1 MMDNGQATST
11 KVRHRRGAGPETII
25 GPGYVL
31 DNKFELLESI
41 GSGRAGR
48 VFKAKH
54 LILDTI
60 KVVKIMGI
68 PGIYEE
74 ESRLRFQREARIA
87 TSLRHEN
94 IVEIND
100 ADISK
105 EGYPY
110 IVMPFLVGES
120 LQEWMERIP
129 LEERDLFEISHIV
142 IGIAEG
148 LSEAHKAGIIHR
160 DIKPENIFL
169 YTREGDTYP
178 TPMILDFGTAR
189 DILRESPSRLTLP
202 GQSFGTQGYMSP
214 EQFRGDE
221 PDSKSDIYSLGAV
234 LYRLLTDTVPHPTK
248 KLVRPRNINPMTPRS
263 IDSACM
269 KALEPDPSNR
279 FEDGE
284 AFATAL
290 FFSEGNPSRAEAPNP
305 PRLKRVLPLL
315 FVSAALCILF
325 IGYILLK
332 PSVEEETVIAP
343 KENREH
349 RIIPVDEPQKDDP
362 VVDAPKEETASALST
377 PLPDNPPV
385 SPVTAKPKHQQD
397 KRRAGHPTPPE
408 MPSVQVNA
416 LPPASSVK
424 LSKDE
429 PSGNSPSDA
438 DYDAVMKSAED
449 HLEKT
454 HFIDAEIAF
463 KEALRIRPNSGV
475 AWHGLAVVAGERGDY
490 NLAAQRLEIAL
501 GQQNVGRWRLE
512 LALITLK
519 RGKKAE
525 AITMWRQIAEDSSA
539 REQIRKR
546 ATDYLKEYDTAWSA
560 P

>member
-1 MMDNGQATST
+1 MDNGQATST
-11 KVRHRRGAGPETII
+11 KVRHRRSPGPETVI

-60 KVVKIMGI
+60 KVVKIMSI
-68 PGIYEE
+68 PGVYAE
-74 ESRLRFQREARIA
+74 ESRVRFQREARIA
-87 TSLRHEN
+87 TNLRHEN

-120 LQEWMERIP
+120 LQEWMARTP

-148 LSEAHKAGIIHR
+148 LNEAHKQGIIHR

-189 DILRESPSRLTLP
+189 DIVREDPNRLTLP

-234 LYRLLTDTVPHPTK
+234 LYRLLTDTVPKPTE
-248 KLVRPRNINPMTPRS
+248 KLVRPRNINPITPRS

-290 FFSEGNPSRAEAPNP
+290 CFSDGESSRAEAPRL
-305 PRLKRVLPLL
+305 PRPKRALPLL
-315 FVSAALCILF
+315 LGSAALCILVV
-325 IGYILLK
+325 GYILLK
-332 PSVEEETVIAP
+332 PSIEKETVIAP
-343 KENREH
+343 KENQEH
-349 RIIPVDEPQKDDP
+349 RTIPDEEPPKNDP
-362 VVDAPKEETASALST
+362 VVEAPKEESTQPLSI
-377 PLPDNPPV
+377 PLPGAPPQSSRVVKTEHPTDRRPAGKTDRPEPQSAQISPPV
-385 SPVTAKPKHQQD
+385 LV
-397 KRRAGHPTPPE
+397 
-408 MPSVQVNA
+408 
-416 LPPASSVK
+416 
-424 LSKDE
+424 KDE
-429 PSGNSPSDA
+429 QRSEDDLPRDSQDDA
-438 DYDAVMKSAED
+438 DYNAFIKQAED

-454 HFIDAEIAF
+454 RFLDAESAF

-475 AWHGLAVVAGERGDY
+475 AWHGLAAVARERGDY

-512 LALITLK
+512 LALMTLK
-519 RGKKAE
+519 QGKKAE
-525 AITMWRQIAEDSSA
+525 AITMWRQIAKDSSA
-539 REQIRKR
+539 REQIRKK
-546 ATDYLKEYDTAWSA
+546 ATDYLKEYDTARSA